1 MRYLVFTNTPA
12 HVHLYRNAVEALEAR
27 GHSVLVLARD
37 YGCTVDLLEWYDLPY
52 EVYGRCDTTKGSLV
66 RQLPRHYARMLRLA
80 RRYDPDLVF
89 GMGSYSAHTGLV
101 TRTPT
106 ILILDS
112 EPTSVDH
119 LISQPFAD
127 AIITPDAFRKDLGED
142 HFTFAGFKECAYLHP
157 DRYSPQADIRERLGL
172 GPEERYAVLRFNA
185 FGSHHD
191 VGKGGFT
198 PEQRAELVERLDREV
213 TVFVSDEGGDADLS
227 ATPAREF
234 DVHPALMHDAL
245 REASLV
251 VADTQT
257 IVTEAALLGTPVV
270 RSNSFVGEDDMG
282 NFLELE
288 RADLVRNL
296 ADFEDV
302 LPTAERLV
310 ADPAVESRWRRR
322 REEYLSTKADLTDII
337 LDVATNGSVAA
348 SAALTRQSTG
358 EAVLDPSML
367 SR

>member
-12 HVHLYRNAVEALEAR
+12 HVHLYRNAVDRLEAR

-52 EVYGRCDTTKGSLV
+52 DVYGYCDTSKGSLF

-80 RRYDPDLVF
+80 RRYDPDLIF
-89 GMGSYSAHTGLV
+89 GMGSYSAHTGLA

-127 AIITPDAFRKDLGED
+127 AVVTPDAFRKDLGED

-157 DRYSPQADIRERLGL
+157 EEYTPQADIRERFGL
-172 GPEERYAVLRFNA
+172 DPDERYAIVRFNA

-191 VGKGGFT
+191 VGKGGFA
-198 PEQRAELVERLDREV
+198 PAQRAELVERLADEV
-213 TVFVSDEGGDADLS
+213 TVFVSDEGGEMDLS
-227 ATPAREF
+227 ALPARQF
-234 DVHPALMHDAL
+234 DVHPALMHDAI
-245 REASLV
+245 REAALL

-270 RSNSFVGEDDMG
+270 RSNSFVGADDMG

-288 RADLVRNL
+288 GADLVRNL
-296 ADFEDV
+296 ADFEAV
-302 LPTAERLV
+302 LSTAEDLV
-310 ADPAVESRWRRR
+310 ADPDAKSRWRRR
-322 REEYLSTKADLTDII
+322 RRQYLSTKADLTDII
-337 LDVATNGSVAA
+337 VDVATSGSVSGSADLVRHSSDETPVEPLA
-348 SAALTRQSTG
+348 SAR
-358 EAVLDPSML
+358 
-367 SR
+367 